1 MPARTGND
9 YLESLKAS
17 PPNIWI
23 GGEEVDDPTTHPAF
37 RNVVRSIA
45 RLYDLQRRD
54 GMTYPD
60 AETGKPEGYSHI
72 IPRTRDELIA
82 RNRAIKAWQD
92 DCLGFMGRTPDY
104 LNVSHAAMA
113 AAREF
118 FAQNDPR
125 FGDNIAEYHRHVR
138 EHDLCMTH
146 ALTNPQV
153 NRSAGASGQPDP
165 YIALGVVKQTDRG
178 VVVRGAR
185 MLATLPVAEEI
196 TVFPSTVLKAD
207 EHASRYALAF
217 AIPTNLPGL
226 KFICR
231 ESLDGGHAPADHPL
245 GSRFEEMDALVVFDD
260 VLVPW
265 ERVFI
270 LGDVGLCNTA
280 YRETNAVLHMANQS
294 TINKVSKTETF
305 LGVAGLMAETI
316 AITQFQHVQEKIAE
330 IINVL
335 EIMKGL
341 WHASETNARLDRW
354 GAMTPARGPLDAA
367 RNTYPRIYPRL
378 VEIIQLL
385 GASGLI
391 TIPPVSDLDSPVGPY
406 LEKYLQARDAP
417 ARERLTLFRLAWDI
431 ALSAFGSRQVLYER
445 FFFGDPVRMMSA
457 LYEIYDKQP
466 VMDRVRSFLAE
477 ETRAREPVVTG

>member
-9 YLESLKAS
+9 YLESLKGN

-23 GGEEVDDPTTHPAF
+23 SGERVKDPVTHPAF
-37 RNVVRSIA
+37 RNVVGSIA
-45 RLYDLQRRD
+45 RLYDLQSQE
-54 GMTYPD
+54 GMTYVDP
-60 AETGKPEGYSHI
+60 ETGKPEGYSHI
-72 IPRTRDELIA
+72 IPRTPVELVS

-104 LNVSHAAMA
+104 LNVAHAAMA
-113 AAREF
+113 AARDF

-125 FGDNIAEYHRHVR
+125 FGDNIAEYHRYVR
-138 EHDLCMTH
+138 NHDLCMTH

-153 NRSAGASGQPDP
+153 NRSAGAAGQSDP

-196 TVFPSTVLKAD
+196 TVFPSTVLKDD
-207 EHASRYALAF
+207 EQATRYALAF
-217 AIPTNLPGL
+217 AIPTSTAGL

-231 ESLDGGHAPADHPL
+231 ESLDLGRAPADHPL
-245 GSRFEEMDALVVFDD
+245 GSRFEEMDALVVFDE

-265 ERVFI
+265 ERVFL

-280 YRETNAVLHMANQS
+280 YRDTGAVLHMANQS

-305 LGVAGLMAETI
+305 LGVASLMAETI
-316 AITQFQHVQEKIAE
+316 AVTQFQHVREKIAE

-341 WHASETNARLDRW
+341 WHAAETNAQTEAW
-354 GAMTPARGPLDAA
+354 GSLTPARGPLDAA

-391 TIPPVSDLDSPVGPY
+391 TIPPLSDLDSPVGPY

-417 ARERLTLFRLAWDI
+417 ARERLRLFRLAWDL

-466 VMDRVRSFLAE
+466 AMERVKTFLAR
-477 ETRAREPVVTG
+477 ETRASEAAVTR